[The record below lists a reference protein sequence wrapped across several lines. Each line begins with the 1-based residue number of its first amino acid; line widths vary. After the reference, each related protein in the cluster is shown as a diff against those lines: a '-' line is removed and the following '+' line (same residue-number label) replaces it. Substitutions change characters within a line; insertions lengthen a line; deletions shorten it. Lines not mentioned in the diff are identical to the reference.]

1 MIKEF
6 SQWTGESPDEAYAIL
21 LICDKCG
28 YEGWQTARTRTAVNR
43 KLFAEGWRLLGE
55 KHICARCVEKRRK

>member
-6 SQWTGESPDEAYAIL
+6 PQGTGESPDEAYAIL

-28 YEGWQTARTRTAVNR
+28 HEGCKTAATRTAVNA
-43 KLFAEGWRLLGE
+43 KLFASGWRMLGE
-55 KHICARCVEKRRK
+55 KHICFRCVEKRRK